1 MIKGGTRFF
10 RINKSR
16 SIFCRLNA
24 QQANQRMIEIQIR
37 KSDLDLDGCQ
47 DCSQFTVVWE
57 GSEVNYP
64 TTIAH
69 LFCKPGYYEVDI
81 KATASGC
88 GISQILI
95 QLCLNEPDIHE
106 VKHNGNQAMSLL
118 QTDAMNMKW
127 VTSHCKKIVYIT
139 NLDKPLNV
147 ASQYLKAAILSKFKF
162 TFIF

>member
-1 MIKGGTRFF
+1 M
-10 RINKSR
+10 
-16 SIFCRLNA
+16 
-24 QQANQRMIEIQIR
+24 
-37 KSDLDLDGCQ
+37 
-47 DCSQFTVVWE
+47 
-57 GSEVNYP
+57 
-64 TTIAH
+64 
-69 LFCKPGYYEVDI
+69 
-81 KATASGC
+81 
-88 GISQILI
+88 LI

-162 TFIF
+162 TFIKLLDSKMYPPSGAIKTKNLFKRYYGMGGIVKYDKVINIQGRQWFFCYA